1 MISTY
6 EKANMTKVMA
16 VIAMMAVVFAGVAVM
31 ASDSTDAADS
41 KITYISGEI
50 NADTEFGTG
59 TIVVV
64 NGNLSIV
71 NGATLSILDG
81 AKFTVNEGVTLT
93 VNGLGV
99 NADKKPVADD
109 KATFSVADGADVT
122 VNGDVVVGDSRL
134 TVANVTAVT
143 VEDSE
148 GMLVTGAH
156 VAKIGDENVEAT
168 ITVAAGA
175 PVFGNGSGSFVAFD
189 VTVTVAAGA
198 TAVSNGAKFDEIV
211 VDGTLDITSAT
222 RGVKTVEAAVMT
234 VNEGGSVEIASGE
247 QATITGDLIVYG
259 SFSVATATSTSAAGT
274 AGTDNLFV
282 GFTLK
287 DAKKGNEAAAGT
299 VNGPVSVNSLAYVS
313 PEAVVDDAVMA
324 VLDDMKQVEF
334 MVENSLWFT
343 AYTNGSVTT
352 PADVP
357 VDNVKL
363 TGWAV
368 SGTTTPATTP
378 VNPNTPYSV
387 SEDCVLTANIDRN
400 IYVITIYANEAVDD
414 IFIDGQIM
422 QKGMFGNT
430 DAGFVN
436 GYQLVIAAGNHTI
449 SYTLAN
455 GYSGEGVVSV
465 VYGDT
470 TASGV
475 TFTTAG
481 TDAEDMNIVLQLT
494 GFEKTGYVP
503 ESPDTGSSDDSGMG
517 ITDYLLIVL
526 VVLIIVMAIIV
537 AMRLMRS

>member
-1 MISTY
+1 M
-6 EKANMTKVMA
+6 
-16 VIAMMAVVFAGVAVM
+16 
-31 ASDSTDAADS
+31 
-41 KITYISGEI
+41 
-50 NADTEFGTG
+50 
-59 TIVVV
+59 
-64 NGNLSIV
+64 
-71 NGATLSILDG
+71 
-81 AKFTVNEGVTLT
+81 
-93 VNGLGV
+93 
-99 NADKKPVADD
+99 
-109 KATFSVADGADVT
+109 
-122 VNGDVVVGDSRL
+122 
-134 TVANVTAVT
+134 ANVTAVT

-148 GMLVTGAH
+148 GMLVTGGN
-156 VAKIGDENVEAT
+156 VAKIGTGTDNGT
-168 ITVAAGA
+168 LTVAAGT
-175 PVFGNGSGSFVAFD
+175 PVFGNGSGTFSASN

-211 VDGTLDITSAT
+211 IDGTLDITSAT

-247 QATITGDLIVYG
+247 QATITKDLIVYG
-259 SFSVATATSTSAAGT
+259 TFSVATATSTSAAGT
-274 AGTDNLFV
+274 ASTLNLFV
-282 GFTLK
+282 GFTMK
-287 DAKKGNEAAAGT
+287 DAEEGNEASAGT
-299 VNGPVSVNSLAYVS
+299 VSGPVSVRALAYVS
-313 PEAVVDDAVMA
+313 PEAVVDDAIMA

-357 VDNVKL
+357 VDNIKL

-368 SGTTTPATTP
+368 SGTTTPVTTP
-378 VNPNTPYSV
+378 VDPSEIYSV

-400 IYVITIYANEAVDD
+400 IYTITIYANEAVDD

-422 QKGMFGNT
+422 QKGMFSVGA
-430 DAGFVN
+430 DGLALVS
-436 GYQLVIAAGNHTI
+436 GYQLTVAAGNHTI

-455 GYSGEGVVSV
+455 GYSGEGVVGV
-465 VYGDT
+465 VSGET
-470 TASGV
+470 TVSGT

-503 ESPDTGSSDDSGMG
+503 ESPDTGSDSGDSGMT